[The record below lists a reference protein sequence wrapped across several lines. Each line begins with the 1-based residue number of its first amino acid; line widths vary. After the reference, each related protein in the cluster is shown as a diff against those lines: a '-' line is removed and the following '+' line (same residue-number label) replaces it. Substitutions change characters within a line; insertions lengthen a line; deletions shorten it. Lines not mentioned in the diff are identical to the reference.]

1 MSKKL
6 VAYFSCSGV
15 TARKAK
21 ELAEAAGAD
30 LFEIRPKV
38 PYSPADLDWTDPKS
52 RSTLEMKD
60 PAARPEIAQ
69 MPDLTGYDTVFVGF
83 PVWWYVAPAIIR
95 TFLESA
101 DFSGKTVIPFA
112 TSGGSGLGRTEENL
126 KPLCS
131 GQTHWKPGRL
141 LNGVSGKALSD
152 WVGSL
157 GLD

>member
-15 TARKAK
+15 TARKSK

-60 PAARPEIAQ
+60 PSSRPEIAQ
-69 MPDLTGYDTVFVGF
+69 MPDLTGYDAVFVGF
-83 PVWWYVAPAIIR
+83 PVW
-95 TFLESA
+95 
-101 DFSGKTVIPFA
+101 
-112 TSGGSGLGRTEENL
+112 
-126 KPLCS
+126 
-131 GQTHWKPGRL
+131 
-141 LNGVSGKALSD
+141 
-152 WVGSL
+152 
-157 GLD
+157 

>member
-1 MSKKL
+1 M
-6 VAYFSCSGV
+6 
-15 TARKAK
+15 
-21 ELAEAAGAD
+21 
-30 LFEIRPKV
+30 
-38 PYSPADLDWTDPKS
+38 
-52 RSTLEMKD
+52 
-60 PAARPEIAQ
+60 
-69 MPDLTGYDTVFVGF
+69 
-83 PVWWYVAPAIIR
+83 APAIIR

-131 GQTHWKPGRL
+131 GQTHWKMGRL